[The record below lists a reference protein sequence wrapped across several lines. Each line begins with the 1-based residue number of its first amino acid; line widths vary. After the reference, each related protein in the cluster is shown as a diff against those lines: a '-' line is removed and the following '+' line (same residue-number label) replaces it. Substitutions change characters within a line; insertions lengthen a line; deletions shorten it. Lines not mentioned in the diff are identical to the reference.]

1 MGTVRMQLRTA
12 RGMKKAS
19 MAVLTLLLTDCASIP
34 ARPIVPDSR
43 AAALDARS
51 LNDLRLTAFLTA
63 SGEPVAAN
71 GAWDLG
77 HLTLAAV
84 YFHPDLEVADARLA
98 VAQAAI
104 RTAAQRPNPSF
115 NLTPQFNAT
124 NANPSAWT
132 IGTAINLLLELFG
145 KREARTGEAKALAE
159 AVRFD
164 VDSASWQVRGRVRAA
179 MLVLWSAEH
188 RATLLAQ
195 RRDLQVD
202 LTGFV
207 ERRRAIGEASALDLG
222 RERAIRDAAVLAS
235 ADAARDIADARVLL
249 ATAIGIPVR
258 ALDGIRLDYA
268 AISEAAA
275 PTDLPALRRTALTTR
290 GDVQASLARYAAAEA
305 ALKLQLANRFPNI
318 AIGPGYQYDQGDNKF
333 ALSIQADLPIFN
345 ANGGPISEA
354 EARRRE
360 AAATFTAL
368 QAQIIGDI
376 DRAVAAY
383 RTASESLTA
392 ANALAAQQAELKAR
406 NARVFRAGAID
417 HVTLLTSE
425 IEYAAGQDARLQ
437 ALTALL
443 TAIGQLEDALHVPI
457 FTPALPTSAIDR
469 TMP

>member
-1 MGTVRMQLRTA
+1 MDLRTYCL
-12 RGMKKAS
+12 AS
-19 MAVLTLLLTDCASIP
+19 LALLATGCASVPSRPLSP
-34 ARPIVPDSR
+34 AVS
-43 AAALDARS
+43 AAALDSRS
-51 LNDLRLTAFLTA
+51 LDDPRLTAFLAA
-63 SGEPVAAN
+63 SGTPTSS
-71 GAWDLG
+71 GDSWDL
-77 HLTLAAV
+77 HRLTLAAV

-159 AVRFD
+159 AARFD
-164 VDSASWQVRGRVRAA
+164 IDSASWQVRGRVRAA
-179 MLVLWSAEH
+179 MLAVWSAER
-188 RATLLAQ
+188 RATLVAQ
-195 RRDLQVD
+195 RRDLQVE

-207 ERRRAIGEASALDLG
+207 ERRVAVGEASALDLG
-222 RERAIRDAAVLAS
+222 RERATRDAAVLAA
-235 ADAARDIADARVLL
+235 ADATRDIADARVSL

-268 AISEAAA
+268 AISDAAA
-275 PTDLPALRRTALTTR
+275 PTNLPGHRRTALTTR

-345 ANGGPISEA
+345 ANGGPIGEA

-376 DRAVAAY
+376 DRAMAAY
-383 RTASESLTA
+383 RTASDSLDA
-392 ANALAAQQAELKAR
+392 ANALAAQQADRKAR
-406 NARVFRAGAID
+406 NDRVFRAGAID
-417 HVTLLTSE
+417 HVTLLTGE

-437 ALTALL
+437 ALTEQRTAL
-443 TAIGQLEDALHVPI
+443 GQLEDALHVPI
-457 FTPALPTSAIDR
+457 FTPALPTSATDG